1 MGATEMQSFRDQG
14 TQDLSQC
21 VLPPTP
27 GKAGWEDP
35 WFGALFNEEGL
46 VSATFDWDGVG
57 LGTESGAAGIRD
69 FCFVCGLFP
78 FTQDMT
84 GTTVGAHVC

>member
-1 MGATEMQSFRDQG
+1 MQSFRDQG
-14 TQDLSQC
+14 TRAEPVC
-21 VLPPTP
+21 PAPYTRE
-27 GKAGWEDP
+27 GWVGGSMI
-35 WFGALFNEEGL
+35 WGSFSEEGL

-78 FTQDMT
+78 ITQDMT